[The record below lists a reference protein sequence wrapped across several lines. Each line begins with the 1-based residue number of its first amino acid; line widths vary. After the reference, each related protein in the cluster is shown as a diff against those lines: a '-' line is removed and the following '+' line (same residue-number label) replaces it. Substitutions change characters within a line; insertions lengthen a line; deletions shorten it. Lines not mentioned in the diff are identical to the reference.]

1 MRRAITVAFA
11 SAISFAAI
19 IDRVAI
25 VVDKHPI
32 LDSAIDRDI
41 RITSFL
47 NRAAADLSLTSRKQA
62 ASRLIDQELIRTEIR
77 TGDYPVAP
85 EPEAAELLAQIKK
98 DRPDYRQ
105 ALSRTAITEGELKDR
120 LLWQMTVLRF
130 IDARFRPGV
139 NVTSE
144 EIAQYF
150 NAHRAQFPGTLEEA
164 GAKVSDFLTGEQVNQ
179 ALDEWLEQ
187 KRQQTRIEYLEK
199 TLQ

>member
-1 MRRAITVAFA
+1 MHRAITVALV

-25 VVDKHPI
+25 VVDNHPI
-32 LDSAIDRDI
+32 LDSAINRDI

-47 NRAAADLSLTSRKQA
+47 NRAKPDLTHASRKQA
-62 ASRLIDQELIRTEIR
+62 ASRLIDQELIRAEIR

-85 EPEAAELLAQIKK
+85 DHEAAGLLAQIKK
-98 DRPDYRQ
+98 DRLDYGQ
-105 ALSRTAITEGELKDR
+105 ALLRAGITEDELNDR

-130 IDARFRPGV
+130 IDTRFRPGV

-164 GAKVSDFLTGEQVNQ
+164 GAKVGDFLTGEQVNQ
-179 ALDEWLEQ
+179 ALDEWLRQ
-187 KRQQTRIEYLEK
+187 KRQETRIDYLEK